1 MNTRRFRNKLVQ
13 TIVIMPQTPNP
24 AVDLIRLVFAVCSIV
39 TLIFWRVCHA
49 DDPYDREVAYIGIMS
64 RATFF
69 SNPTDSNIATE
80 MIFQDVMQN
89 IARKGVFSHY
99 NSTEDV
105 VREMKRHRLDAVITN
120 VYDYLEIDHM
130 VNPDQRYSL
139 VIGHDLLQKVVLLT
153 RRSDN
158 ITSLAQLKQKRLIHP
173 SGFKL
178 AKIFLDVE
186 LRKADLPAAE
196 RFFSSMAAITDINSV
211 IIDLFFNKAD
221 AALVTET
228 SYRIA
233 SELNKQIS
241 QSLEVLIASK
251 PIPPI
256 VIGVNKSVPANFTD
270 KIDEM
275 LANLEDYPKTIHLL
289 SLFKADS
296 IVKINDDDLQS
307 ARRLKQ
313 EYEKLI
319 KTGY

>member
-1 MNTRRFRNKLVQ
+1 
-13 TIVIMPQTPNP
+13 MPQTHNP
-24 AVDLIRLVFAVCSIV
+24 AVDLLHFVFAICLIV
-39 TLIFWRVCHA
+39 TLIFWRECHA
-49 DDPYDREVAYIGIMS
+49 DDPYDRDVAYIGIMS

-69 SNPTDSNIATE
+69 SNPTDSSIATE
-80 MIFQDVMQN
+80 MIFQDVMRN
-89 IARKGVFSHY
+89 IARKGVFNRYH
-99 NSTEDV
+99 STEDV

-120 VYDYLEIDHM
+120 VFDYLEIDHM
-130 VNPDQRYSL
+130 VNPNQRYSL
-139 VIGHDLLQKVVLLT
+139 VIGHDLLQQVVLLT
-153 RRSDN
+153 RRSDK
-158 ITSLAQLKQKRLIHP
+158 ITSLAQLKHKRLIHP

-186 LRKADLPAAE
+186 LRKADLPATE
-196 RFFSSMAAITDINSV
+196 QFFSSMVANTDINSV

-221 AALVTET
+221 AALVTDT

-256 VIGVNKSVPANFTD
+256 VIGVNKSVPVNFTD
-270 KIDEM
+270 KVDEM
-275 LANLEDYPKTIHLL
+275 LANLDDYPKTVHLL
-289 SLFKADS
+289 SLFKADT

-307 ARRLKQ
+307 APHLKQ

-319 KTGY
+319 ERDY